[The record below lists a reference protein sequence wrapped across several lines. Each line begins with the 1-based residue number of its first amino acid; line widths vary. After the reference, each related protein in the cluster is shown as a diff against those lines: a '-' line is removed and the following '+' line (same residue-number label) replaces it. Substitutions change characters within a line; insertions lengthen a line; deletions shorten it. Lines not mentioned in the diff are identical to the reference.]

1 MFLEKNRSQ
10 SVFYVPCIMRQ
21 TSIITTVNV
30 LISACGNLVE
40 AIVER
45 TTVSVS
51 CYLDVD
57 SSVGLTVWL
66 YSRQQVNVLFY
77 CFIPVQTDLLYERA
91 GCEDS
96 YVSICVTRNKRAV
109 LS

>member
-1 MFLEKNRSQ
+1 
-10 SVFYVPCIMRQ
+10 MRQ
-21 TSIITTVNV
+21 TSIITTVNVV

-45 TTVSVS
+45 TMVSVS

-57 SSVGLTVWL
+57 SLVGLTVWL
-66 YSRQQVNVLFY
+66 FSRQQVNVLFY

-91 GCEDS
+91 GCDDS
-96 YVSICVTRNKRAV
+96 YVSICVTRSIKTISYTNSAR
-109 LS
+109 